1 MDRWIDRFARLDI
14 FSRQIRQDL
23 NRLDQIRADYIDQ
36 MRLKQIRLTFKRLD
50 ILDRLDQF
58 RLDLDKIILGLN
70 RLDRFDQEP
79 DLI

>member
-36 MRLKQIRLTFKRLD
+36 MRLKQIRLAFKRLD